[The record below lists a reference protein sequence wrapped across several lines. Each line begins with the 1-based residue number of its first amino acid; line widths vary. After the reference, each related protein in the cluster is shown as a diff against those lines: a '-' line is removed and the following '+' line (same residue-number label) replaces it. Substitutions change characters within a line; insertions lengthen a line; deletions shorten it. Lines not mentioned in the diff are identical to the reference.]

1 MMSTATA
8 TALESPSLD
17 TPGADSETLPV
28 VREKVRELL
37 LQNPSYRALPADD
50 RVAIAHDMVSV
61 ANAIVGGGLPG
72 GVVPTSATM
81 LAAGENV
88 PSSATPDLVD
98 TSQHVGGRPA
108 QAGTD
113 AFGRLVEKVDFP
125 SFVAGLIDG
134 VFNAIV
140 RASIQQMEAYGE
152 LLKNVVK
159 SVDEYMRDNI
169 SENQARDHLAEMY
182 PDQLEVDTRGQTPRL
197 KPKEDAEDSSMPDFM
212 KDLGLS
218 MPIDSLDEDTAEEIL
233 VPAARRR
240 MALDRQQLLATMV
253 LMGINRLIVT
263 DGTIQASVIFE
274 LATRERL
281 TQSGTS
287 ATQFDEHVYERPGF
301 WGWFA
306 PRYTRSG
313 SNFNVTTTRSEAST
327 EEINMK
333 AKLMGNVNVRF
344 RSETFPLERMG
355 DIIQPKE
362 IAAKAPAAAGAQPL
376 EPPIPT
382 PVAPPLPP
390 VAGVTPT
397 PGR

>member
-1 MMSTATA
+1 MTVTA
-8 TALESPSLD
+8 TALGPDAPE
-17 TPGADSETLPV
+17 GEETLPI

-37 LQNPSYRALPADD
+37 LRNSSYQALPQDA
-50 RVAIAHDMVSV
+50 RVSLAHDMVSV

-88 PSSATPDLVD
+88 PGSATPDLRPGD
-98 TSQHVGGRPA
+98 EHVSGRPA
-108 QAGTD
+108 QLGTD
-113 AFGRLVEKVDFP
+113 QFGRLVEKVDFP
-125 SFVAGLIDG
+125 SFVSGLIDG

-140 RASIQQMEAYGE
+140 SASIQQMEAYGE

-169 SENQARDHLAEMY
+169 SENQARDHLAERY
-182 PDQLEVDTRGQTPRL
+182 PDHLEVDTSGETPQL
-197 KPKEDAEDSSMPDFM
+197 KPKEDADDASMPDFL
-212 KDLGLS
+212 KDLNLPF
-218 MPIDSLDEDTAEEIL
+218 PIDTLDETAAEEVL

-274 LATRERL
+274 LATREKL
-281 TQSGTS
+281 TQSGTA
-287 ATQFDEHVYERPGF
+287 ATQFDERVYERPGF

-313 SNFNVTTTRSEAST
+313 SSFNVTTTRSEASS

-355 DIIQPKE
+355 DIIQPRD
-362 IAAKAPAAAGAQPL
+362 IAAKAPAAAGAQPV
-376 EPPIPT
+376 EAPIPT

-390 VAGVTPT
+390 IPGATPA